1 MTSIFSD
8 EQRTSLMDSMT
19 NPESNARKMIEQNAD
34 IGMSPDLT
42 TEILNKYATYGANTG
57 IGNIGGGPLVDALNE
72 QYRTVVDKPLRASV
86 GLAVPQLP
94 TIAETLDLDRLTN
107 LEAIQEL
114 SGLDAADQLQVLETL
129 GVDSASELSEQ
140 PAAASAD
147 APEDFNTP
155 PTIEGRIGIDEMGS
169 AQEGK
174 DIASPTDL
182 SELEV
187 DPRMETFK
195 KFLDEN
201 PLVAKQLAESAGAG
215 IGIAVKEI
223 VGRDKTP
230 PAIRAPR
237 PRFQTSRVNVPT
249 IGRSEGGAAGAG
261 TGVPNDP
268 VYQTLSLLG
277 LSDEAIDKFIKT
289 TGDIPESVTDAA
301 IYIGQKLRDAGIL
314 EEPGAE
320 KKEDGGTILNRKM
333 FLGGGEIDGPGGEKE
348 DLVPIWASPNEY
360 VVSADAVRRMGG
372 GDLQQGIATLDRINF
387 GDEQYG

>member
-1 MTSIFSD
+1 
-8 EQRTSLMDSMT
+8 MT

-72 QYRTVVDKPLRASV
+72 QYRTVVDKPLRASA
-86 GLAVPQLP
+86 GLPVPELP
-94 TIAETLDLDRLTN
+94 NIAEILDLERLTN

-114 SGLDAADQLQVLETL
+114 SGLEAADQLQVLETL
-129 GVDSASELSEQ
+129 GVDSVSELSEQ

-147 APEDFNTP
+147 APENFNTP
-155 PTIEGRIGIDEMGS
+155 PAIEGRIGIDEMGS

-187 DPRMETFK
+187 DSRMETFK
-195 KFLDEN
+195 KFLAEN
-201 PLVAKQLAESAGAG
+201 PVVAKQLADSAGAG

-223 VGRDKTP
+223 IGRDKTP
-230 PAIRAPR
+230 PTIRAPR
-237 PRFQTSRVNVPT
+237 PRFQASRVNVPT

-261 TGVPNDP
+261 VPMGIMSIASG
-268 VYQTLSLLG
+268 LGSLLG
-277 LSDEAIDKFIKT
+277 QMLVSPDDTKQVIAAVEPANQPTSDVSIDPI
-289 TGDIPESVTDAA
+289 EM
-301 IYIGQKLRDAGIL
+301 
-314 EEPGAE
+314 
-320 KKEDGGTILNRKM
+320 EDGGTVLNRKM
-333 FLGGGEIDGPGGEKE
+333 FLHGGEIDGPGGEKE

-372 GDLQQGIATLDRINF
+372 GDLQEGIATLDRINF